1 MRGSGSDSLRLL
13 YSYGWI
19 EYFAEGKL
27 AEKYAKYVDQANKAN
42 TITPTIVIYEVYKKI
57 KQERGEEA
65 ALKAYAQLLGTK
77 IIQLNE
83 EIALIVAD
91 VSLKFGLGM
100 ADAIIYATA
109 KKERAKLVTSDVHFK
124 GLKDVEFIE

>member
-1 MRGSGSDSLRLL
+1 
-13 YSYGWI
+13 
-19 EYFAEGKL
+19 
-27 AEKYAKYVDQANKAN
+27 
-42 TITPTIVIYEVYKKI
+42 
-57 KQERGEEA
+57 
-65 ALKAYAQLLGTK
+65 
-77 IIQLNE
+77 
-83 EIALIVAD
+83 